1 MMEQW
6 RGQGLAIRDYFNGDT
21 GARIIIHSSDGDTEE
36 VEVSIF
42 FREFP
47 YIPLIE
53 KAALDM
59 CYGDVIDVG
68 AGTGCHSLELQ
79 NRGLNVAAIDVLP
92 DVVEVMKARGVRD
105 ARLGDFREL
114 KDERFDTVLMLM
126 NGIGIVGDLEG
137 LKVFLSRAG
146 DLIKP
151 GGQIV
156 FDSIDLRCEKPDDT
170 ENGLSQ
176 SRGVSQDG
184 RESGRYFG
192 EIEYRIEYKGVIYP
206 PFQWLFMDAQTLED
220 YASSSGWKFEHVM
233 KFENGRYLGRL
244 YR

>member
-1 MMEQW
+1 MESW
-6 RGQGLAIRDYFNGDT
+6 NGQGLAIRDYFNGDT
-21 GARIIIHSSDGDTEE
+21 EARIIIHSNDGDTEE

-53 KAALDM
+53 KAALDL

-68 AGTGCHSLELQ
+68 AGAGCHSLEMQ
-79 NRGLNVAAIDVLP
+79 NRGMNVTAIDVLP
-92 DVVEVMKARGVRD
+92 DVVDIMKARGVRD
-105 ARLGDFREL
+105 ARLADFREL

-137 LKVFLSRAG
+137 LKVFLNRAG

-156 FDSIDLRCEKPDDT
+156 FDSIDLRCEKP
-170 ENGLSQ
+170 EGAGNGSSQ
-176 SRGVSQDG
+176 SQSVSGDVE
-184 RESGRYFG
+184 ESGRYFG
-192 EIEYRIEYKGVIYP
+192 EIEYRIEYKGIIYP
-206 PFQWLFMDAQTLED
+206 PFQWLFVDAQTLRD
-220 YASSSGWKFEHVM
+220 YASSCGWKFEHVM

>member
-1 MMEQW
+1 MESW
-6 RGQGLAIRDYFNGDT
+6 NGQGLAIRDYFNGDKEA
-21 GARIIIHSSDGDTEE
+21 GIIIHSSDGDTEE

-53 KAALDM
+53 KAALDL

-68 AGTGCHSLELQ
+68 AGAGCHSLELQ
-79 NRGLNVAAIDVLP
+79 NRGMNVAAIDVLP
-92 DVVEVMKARGVRD
+92 DVVDIMKARGVRD
-105 ARLGDFREL
+105 ARLGDFWEL

-137 LKVFLSRAG
+137 LKVFLGRAG

-156 FDSIDLRCEKPDDT
+156 FDSIDLRCEKPEGA
-170 ENGLSQ
+170 ENGSSQ
-176 SRGVSQDG
+176 SQSVSGDSAK
-184 RESGRYFG
+184 EGRYFG

-206 PFQWLFMDAQTLED
+206 PFQWLFVDAQTLRD

>member
-1 MMEQW
+1 MESW
-6 RGQGLAIRDYFNGDT
+6 KGQGLAIRDYFSGDKE
-21 GARIIIHSSDGDTEE
+21 AKIIIHSSDGDTED

-53 KAALDM
+53 KAALDL

-68 AGTGCHSLELQ
+68 AGAGCHTIELQ
-79 NRGLNVAAIDVLP
+79 NRGLNVSAIDVQP
-92 DVVEVMKARGVRD
+92 DVVDIMKDRGVRD

-137 LKVFLSRAG
+137 LKVFLNRAG
-146 DLIKP
+146 DFIRP

-156 FDSIDLRCEKPDDT
+156 FDSIDLRCETPEKSED
-170 ENGLSQ
+170 GHSLSN
-176 SRGVSQDG
+176 SDSGNNVD
-184 RESGRYFG
+184 SGRYFG

-206 PFQWLFMDAQTLED
+206 SFQWLFVDAQTLED

>member
-1 MMEQW
+1 MESW
-6 RGQGLAIRDYFNGDT
+6 KGQGLAIRDYFNGDKE
-21 GARIIIHSSDGDTEE
+21 AKIVIHSSDGDTED

-53 KAALDM
+53 KAALDL

-68 AGTGCHSLELQ
+68 AGAGCHTLELQ
-79 NRGLNVAAIDVLP
+79 NRGLNVFAIDVQP
-92 DVVEVMKARGVRD
+92 DVVDIMKARGVRD

-137 LKVFLSRAG
+137 LKVFLKRAG
-146 DLIKP
+146 DFIKP

-156 FDSIDLRCEKPDDT
+156 FDSIDLRCEKPDGTSKKSAKSAGISADS
-170 ENGLSQ
+170 E
-176 SRGVSQDG
+176 
-184 RESGRYFG
+184 EPGRYFG
-192 EIEYRIEYKGVIYP
+192 EIEYRIEYKGLIYP
-206 PFQWLFMDAQTLED
+206 PFQWLFVDAQTLED
-220 YASSSGWKFEHVM
+220 YASASGWKFEHVM